1 MSPNN
6 PFWDVLHE
14 VDFGLLEEDGYEL
27 QVRRDDVVILAHL
40 HCVSSIAKLFHIL
53 LKHDVPIP
61 ARQVILIPKPY
72 STIPSVA
79 DELGKLGVTIIRTP
93 THFVPG
99 HYDEAASMHLKEG
112 CKKAVHACFDITKKD
127 KRARLILVDD
137 GGMLTETWWRH
148 FRSPEIDVVS
158 VQQTASGVRREP
170 DPSKLAKID
179 IARSAAKR
187 KFEARIIS
195 EGVLRKVRDLDII
208 KRITRVGVVGVG
220 PLGCALANRLVEM
233 GKQVNL
239 YDAERYYCQPIGS
252 YPMQSLTKI
261 LRLSDLI
268 FGCTGK
274 NFLKSTVLA
283 NIKQSRHFVSCSSR
297 DVEFL
302 DLLRLGTVEKSE
314 QADLFGRMEI
324 RLGEQTHI
332 VENGGFPINFDR
344 KTEQESAP
352 EIVLTRALV
361 LAGIFQAMCVKLNQ
375 RRETELMLSP
385 SIQRALVFK
394 WLELNGRTVEKY
406 LGLCDS
412 AVDRLDWWRENS
424 FGETPIDEKLQ
435 VRPELNEV
443 ESARR
448 SFVLTHSGTGHRRFH
463 FVNSR

>member
-1 MSPNN
+1 MSPSN
-6 PFWDVLHE
+6 PFWDILHE
-14 VDFGLLEEDGYEL
+14 VDFGALEEDGYEP

-40 HCVSSIAKLFHIL
+40 HCVSSIARLFHML
-53 LKHDVPIP
+53 LSH
-61 ARQVILIPKPY
+61 ARQIILIPKPY

-79 DELGKLGVTIIRTP
+79 EDLVKLGVTVIRTP

-112 CKKAVHACFDITKKD
+112 CKKAVHSCFDITKKD
-127 KRARLILVDD
+127 RKARLILVDD

-148 FRSPEIDVVS
+148 FRSAEIDVVS

-170 DPSKLAKID
+170 DSSKLAKID

-208 KRITRVGVVGVG
+208 QSITRVGVVGVG

-239 YDAERYYCQPIGS
+239 YDAEQYYCQPRGS
-252 YPMQSLTKI
+252 YPMQSLTKL

-283 NIKQSRHFVSCSSR
+283 NTKQSRHFVSCSSR

-314 QADLFGRMEI
+314 PPDLFGRMEI
-324 RLGEQTHI
+324 RLGEQTH
-332 VENGGFPINFDR
+332 VLENGGFPINFDR
-344 KTEQESAP
+344 KKEQECAP

-361 LAGIFQAMCVKLNQ
+361 LAGIFQAMCVKVNR

-385 SIQRALVFK
+385 SIQRALVLK
-394 WLELNGRTVEKY
+394 WLELNEQKVEKY
-406 LGLCDS
+406 LGFSDR

-424 FGETPIDEKLQ
+424 FGETPIDEKLKL
-435 VRPELNEV
+435 RPGLNEV
-443 ESARR
+443 ENARR
-448 SFVLTHSGTGHRRFH
+448 SFVLAHDSDGYRRLH
-463 FVNSR
+463 FVSSR